1 MFPGEPKNAKPIVHP
16 IVPDVWP
23 ACTHTRNWQY
33 YIYIYRVV
41 YGSFI
46 RRLAIGIRNGY
57 CINILQYVFLPRNC
71 IVDRAPEASTSASFR
86 VRVARGPKS
95 NGSCRSWAA
104 MTRVP
109 WFLVEQ
115 LHKIWA
121 FHSPKLG
128 ILRVSATMAGDGTNQ
143 TEKKTN
149 LAVLDCQCIPNTWTK
164 EQKSIKTWVGNHR
177 NKSQPWKCQ
186 ACHNPQKARG
196 ISSEFLGVSTL
207 QPFTFATPRPPKA
220 APRKPRGSAKMA
232 TVTARSHGIQRRKW
246 LPWMAIT
253 CHHQFGGWFSSVG
266 ADVLGDSNV
275 LGHMVSNKLGS
286 PSWYLR

>member
-33 YIYIYRVV
+33 YIYIQ
-41 YGSFI
+41 SCLWI
-46 RRLAIGIRNGY
+46 IHSAIG
-57 CINILQYVFLPRNC
+57 
-71 IVDRAPEASTSASFR
+71 DRHPEWLLYKYIA
-86 VRVARGPKS
+86 
-95 NGSCRSWAA
+95 
-104 MTRVP
+104 
-109 WFLVEQ
+109 
-115 LHKIWA
+115 I
-121 FHSPKLG
+121 
-128 ILRVSATMAGDGTNQ
+128 RVSPAKLYRWSGTRGLHLSIFQGPSCQGTQKQWQLSQLSCDDTGSVIFGGTAAQNLGVSLTKTGDTAGICHNGWRWNQ
-143 TEKKTN
+143 PDWKKTN